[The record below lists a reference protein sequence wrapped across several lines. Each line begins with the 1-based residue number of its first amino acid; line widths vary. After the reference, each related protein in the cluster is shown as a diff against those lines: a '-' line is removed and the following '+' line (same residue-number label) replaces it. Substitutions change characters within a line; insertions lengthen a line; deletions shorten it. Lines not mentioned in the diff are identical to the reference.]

1 MIFGITKSLKPL
13 KTMIAKIIPIKS
25 IRKSNFSALVKYLT
39 DPQGKNERIGQVSVT
54 NCYTDELIPAL
65 LEIQNTQEMNK
76 RAKSDKT
83 CHLVLSFP
91 EGERLSNAQ
100 LNEIEER
107 FCEALGLHEHQRIS
121 VVHDDT
127 DNLHIH
133 IAINKIHPRKLT
145 IHNPYYD
152 YKKVATL
159 CEQIELEYG
168 LTQVN
173 HETRIDKTERIIHDI
188 ETNAGIESLLGWIRR
203 ERLDDIKCADTWQD
217 LHQVLQDHGLEIKE
231 RGNGLVF
238 VSSNGVA
245 VKASSVDRSLSKPN
259 LIKRLGAF
267 EPAVDS
273 LQTEHSQTHTYPQ
286 DKVQNAKTARSKAK
300 HYQPRP
306 LQNTVDTSRL
316 YECYQQQQANAA
328 LLRKEQWLK
337 LREQRDLLIERAK
350 HEARSKRS
358 VIKHVQA
365 GPLGKKALYTTVSLQ
380 FKTTLDELKHEYR
393 GAYAQLK
400 TDSRRMSWLDWL
412 TVEAKSGNTE
422 ALTVLRARSK
432 RDGRSGAV
440 MGDHIVGVEYDNNQ
454 SRVDNIES
462 VTKDGT
468 VFYKAGTMAVR
479 DDGKRLFVS
488 QNTSNE
494 SLADVL
500 QVAISQYGNHLSVNG
515 SDDFRKC
522 VVRAAVQN
530 RIRVTFDDPELE
542 RHRSQLSRQ
551 VVLQK
556 RSKTSALNR
565 NLW

>member
-1 MIFGITKSLKPL
+1 
-13 KTMIAKIIPIKS
+13 MIAKIIPIKS
-25 IRKSNFSALVKYLT
+25 LRKSNFSALVKYLT
-39 DPQGKNERIGQVSVT
+39 DPQGKSERIGKLAVT
-54 NCYTDELIPAL
+54 NCYTDEMTAAL
-65 LEIQNTQEMNK
+65 LEIQNTQEMNN

-107 FCEALGLHEHQRIS
+107 FCEALGFHEHQRIS

-159 CEQIELEYG
+159 CEQIEQEYG

-173 HETRIDKTERIIHDI
+173 HETRIDKTERIIQDI
-188 ETNAGIESLLGWIRR
+188 ESKAGVESLLGWIRR
-203 ERLDDIKCADTWQD
+203 ECLDDIKRADNWQD
-217 LHQVLQDHGLEIKE
+217 LHQILQNHGLEIKE

-238 VSSNGVA
+238 ASSSGVA

-267 EPAVDS
+267 EPAADS
-273 LQTEHSQTHTYPQ
+273 FQTEHPQ
-286 DKVQNAKTARSKAK
+286 DKAQIAKTPKSKAK

-306 LQNTVDTSRL
+306 LQNNVDTSRL
-316 YECYQQQQANAA
+316 YERYQQQQANAA
-328 LLRKEQWLK
+328 SWRKEQWLK

-350 HEARSKRS
+350 QEARSKRNI
-358 VIKHVQA
+358 IKHVQA
-365 GPLGKKALYTTVSLQ
+365 GPLGKKALYATVSLQ
-380 FKTTLDELKHEYR
+380 FKTILDEVKREYR
-393 GAYAQLK
+393 KAYAQLK
-400 TDSRRMSWLDWL
+400 ANTRRMAWLDWL
-412 TVEAKSGNTE
+412 ATE
-422 ALTVLRARSK
+422 AQKGNAEALAALRARSK
-432 RDGRSGAV
+432 RDSRSGTV
-440 MGDHIVGVEYDNNQ
+440 KGDHIAGIEYDNNQ
-454 SRVDNIES
+454 SRIYNVES

-468 VFYKAGTMAVR
+468 VFYKAGTTSVR
-479 DDGKRLFVS
+479 DDGNRLFVS
-488 QNTSNE
+488 PNTLNE
-494 SLADVL
+494 SLGDVL
-500 QVAISQYGNHLSVNG
+500 QVAISKYGNHLSVNG
-515 SDDFRKC
+515 SDDFRKS
-522 VVRAAVQN
+522 VVQAAVQS

-551 VVLQK
+551 VVFQK
-556 RSKTSALNR
+556 RSKTSTYRRSL
-565 NLW
+565 